1 MMDGSNTWKKFP
13 WVTICLVIVILIT
26 ISLTI
31 SAFVLTLLN
40 NQNSFRNR
48 EIDDAMQELA
58 YIEAKMRQ
66 VKQDA
71 QIDKLAIT
79 IKNLNPQTDLL
90 KEQQDN
96 DKSELER
103 RVGLLEKNPE
113 EAKSGIRPSPEPLKQ
128 QHQRVHVFVSAV
140 HLEWNEQKI

>member
-1 MMDGSNTWKKFP
+1 MTLVKIKATFLSTFFTRMMDGSNTWKNFP

-48 EIDDAMQELA
+48 EIDHAMQELA

-71 QIDKLAIT
+71 QIDKLAIS

-96 DKSELER
+96 NKSELE
-103 RVGLLEKNPE
+103 
-113 EAKSGIRPSPEPLKQ
+113 
-128 QHQRVHVFVSAV
+128 
-140 HLEWNEQKI
+140 